1 MEGLLCNY
9 LKERVL
15 IVKNHAHENT
25 GFNSR
30 ILNEIDRQFEFAERT
45 KDDVLFV
52 RYDIQFPDG
61 AAPKNDEKVN
71 AAYRVFQIKFMKN
84 LSRKG
89 LSPQYVAVRE
99 ESADEQAH
107 YHVAL
112 MLDGRKAQTAQDHI
126 QTAERLWEST
136 LGLPALENGYG
147 LIRNC
152 TTDRNGKML
161 PDGVLLRKG
170 DSDAEQK
177 KKDCARQA
185 NQLAKNE
192 DKGMTPKWQRELFSS
207 RLP

>member
-1 MEGLLCNY
+1 M
-9 LKERVL
+9 KS
-15 IVKNHAHENT
+15 HARENT

-89 LSPQYVAVRE
+89 LKPQYVAVRE
-99 ESADEQAH
+99 ESPVEPPH

-112 MLDGRKAQTAQDHI
+112 MLDGQKAQAVQDHI
-126 QTAERLWEST
+126 KTAERLWEST
-136 LGLPALENGYG
+136 LGLPAKEGGYG
-147 LIRNC
+147 LISDC
-152 TTDRNGKML
+152 TTDHHGEKQLNGVML
-161 PDGVLLRKG
+161 SKADPEM
-170 DSDAEQK
+170 EQK
-177 KKDCARQA
+177 KSDCIQKT
-185 NQLAKNE
+185 NQLAKTD
-192 DKGMTPKWQRELFSS
+192 DKGLAPKWQRELFSS
-207 RLP
+207 RLPKMSQTAE